1 MKIWG
6 ITESTIDFNGRVSLV
21 IFMAKCPLLCPYC
34 HNSETF
40 NDSKDME
47 LSEVFEMIDSV
58 VDFIDA
64 VVISGGE
71 PLLQLRDVKKI
82 FKYAKSLNLETKL
95 DTCACYPEKLDEVLD
110 LGLVDYVA
118 MDVKAP
124 FDKYDTL
131 IKTRKSPKYN
141 LLEKDLGENVKKSM
155 DIVNKSEDTFL
166 ECRTTYVPKLM
177 SHEDIIKIAHEID
190 CDSYVLQQFRNRVV
204 HNPELKN
211 IENPKPSEL
220 EEIAKKIK
228 PYFESIRIKTAE
240 FGEELI

>member
-40 NDSKDME
+40 NDTEDME
-47 LSEVFEMIDSV
+47 LSEVFEVIDNHA
-58 VDFIDA
+58 DFIDA
-64 VVISGGE
+64 IVISGGE
-71 PLLQLRDVKKI
+71 PLFQLDEVKEI
-82 FKYAKSLNLETKL
+82 FKYAKSSNLETKL
-95 DTCACYPEKLDEVLD
+95 DTCACYPDKLEEILD
-110 LGLVDYVA
+110 LIDYVA

-124 FDKYDTL
+124 FDKYDT
-131 IKTRKSPKYN
+131 IIEIRKSPKYN
-141 LLEKDLGENVKKSM
+141 LLEKDLGKNVKKSM
-155 DIVNKSEDTFL
+155 DIVNKSENTSL
-166 ECRTTYVPKLM
+166 ECRTTYVPTLM
-177 SHEDIIKIAHEID
+177 SHEDIIEIAREVD

-228 PYFESIRIKTAE
+228 PHLKSVKIKTAE
-240 FGEELI
+240 FGEQII

>member
-47 LSEVFEMIDSV
+47 LSEVFENIDNV
-58 VDFIDA
+58 ADFIDA

-71 PLLQLRDVKKI
+71 PLLQLDEVKKI
-82 FKYAKSLNLETKL
+82 FEYAKSINLETKL
-95 DTCACYPEKLDEVLD
+95 DTCACYPDKLEEILD
-110 LGLVDYVA
+110 LVDYVA
-118 MDVKAP
+118 IDVKAP
-124 FDKYDTL
+124 FEKYDTI
-131 IKTRKSPKYN
+131 IKTRKSHKYD
-141 LLEKDLGENVKKSM
+141 LLEKDLGKNVKKSM
-155 DIVNKSEDTFL
+155 DIVNESKNTFL

-177 SHEDIIKIAHEID
+177 THEDIIEIAREID
-190 CDSYVLQQFRNRVV
+190 CDLYVLQQFRNRVV
-204 HNPELKN
+204 HNPELKS
-211 IENPKPSEL
+211 IENPKPIEL

-228 PYFESIRIKTAE
+228 PYFKSLRIKTAE
-240 FGEELI
+240 FGEETI